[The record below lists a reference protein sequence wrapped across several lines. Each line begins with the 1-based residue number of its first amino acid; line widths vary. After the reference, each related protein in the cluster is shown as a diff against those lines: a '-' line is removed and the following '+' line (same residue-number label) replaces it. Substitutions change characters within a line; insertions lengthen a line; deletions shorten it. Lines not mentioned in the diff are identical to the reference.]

1 MARTR
6 CEGLIKVHR
15 QEGLEVVALQGL
27 DIEAL
32 PGEVTALVGPSGS
45 GKTSLLM
52 VLAAQDE
59 PTAGRAW
66 VAGVALHDANE
77 SDRRFLRRSLVS
89 LVFQDP
95 SRNLLPR
102 MTPLANVALPIALAG
117 GSRKAARARAAML
130 LDQVGMADRA
140 GESIEHLSGGE
151 QQRVAVAVALASDPP
166 VLLADEPTAEL
177 DAANAEHVVELLQA
191 AASEGRTVL
200 VTTHDET
207 VAERAHRVI
216 HMRDGRVESSTVFGE
231 EQMLAVDSRGRVQL
245 PAELREAA
253 GIIDKARAHVVDG
266 GILLSPPEGGTEQ

>member
-27 DIEAL
+27 DIEAV
-32 PGEVTALVGPSGS
+32 PGEVTALVGPSG
-45 GKTSLLM
+45 KTSLLM
-52 VLAAQDE
+52 ILSAQDE

-66 VAGVALHDANE
+66 VAGVALHDATE
-77 SDRRFLRRSLVS
+77 SDRRYLRRSLVS

-102 MTPLANVALPIALAG
+102 LTPAANVALPMALGG
-117 GSRKAARARAAML
+117 GSRKAAKRRAAEL
-130 LDQVGMADRA
+130 LDMVGLADRSN
-140 GESIEHLSGGE
+140 ENIEHLSGGE

-177 DAANAEHVVELLQA
+177 DEANSEHVVSLLRA
-191 AASEGRTVL
+191 AAGEGRTVI

-207 VAERAHRVI
+207 VAVRAHRVI

-231 EQMLAVDSRGRVQL
+231 EQLLAVDSRGRVQL
-245 PAELREAA
+245 PAELRLAA
-253 GIIDKARAHVVDG
+253 GIFDKAKASVVDG
-266 GILLSPPEGGTEQ
+266 GILLEPPEASE

>member
-77 SDRRFLRRSLVS
+77 ADRCCLRRSPVS
-89 LVFQDP
+89 RVFQGP
-95 SRNLLPR
+95 SPNPPPR
-102 MTPLANVALPIALAG
+102 VPRFAT
-117 GSRKAARARAAML
+117 
-130 LDQVGMADRA
+130 
-140 GESIEHLSGGE
+140 
-151 QQRVAVAVALASDPP
+151 
-166 VLLADEPTAEL
+166 
-177 DAANAEHVVELLQA
+177 
-191 AASEGRTVL
+191 
-200 VTTHDET
+200 
-207 VAERAHRVI
+207 
-216 HMRDGRVESSTVFGE
+216 
-231 EQMLAVDSRGRVQL
+231 
-245 PAELREAA
+245 
-253 GIIDKARAHVVDG
+253 
-266 GILLSPPEGGTEQ
+266 